1 MLQRWWDEDCEEE
14 KRTGRRPRWIIHY
27 NGGKVQ
33 SIRKGWEAAMRR
45 AGITRRIRRYD
56 LRHMTATELLAAGVD
71 IVTIAE
77 ILGNTVEQCSNAYL
91 HVSNDRRK
99 SALDKL

>member
-1 MLQRWWDEDCEEE
+1 
-14 KRTGRRPRWIIHY
+14 
-27 NGGKVQ
+27 
-33 SIRKGWEAAMRR
+33 MRR